1 VCIGSFDIFLFVHIL
16 FDAPQESAP
25 IVEDPWTICVQQ
37 VIDAKQPR
45 LFQTI
50 PSSSW
55 GLKYDEQAQVGSF
68 EIVDCEKSPF
78 LSSVHKS
85 STNSQNHNPEFM
97 KVSTNFLNKTRLAV
111 E

>member
-1 VCIGSFDIFLFVHIL
+1 MCIGSFDIFWFAHIL

-25 IVEDPWTICVQQ
+25 IVEDPWAICIQH

-50 PSSSW
+50 PSSS
-55 GLKYDEQAQVGSF
+55 GDLKYDEQAQVGSF
-68 EIVDCEKSPF
+68 EILDCEKSPF
-78 LSSVHKS
+78 LFSVHKN

-97 KVSTNFLNKTRLAV
+97 KVSTNFLNKTPLVV